1 MRRGNLWGAAFNAAK
16 EVALDRFIVGD
27 IGFLDMAILV
37 EKALQEMDRA
47 KLLRGAARDL
57 TDVLQAD
64 QATRERA
71 RTIDV

>member
-16 EVALDRFIVGD
+16 EVALDRFIGGD

-37 EKALQEMDRA
+37 EKALHDMDQA
-47 KLLRGAARDL
+47 GLLGAEPRDL
-57 TDVLQAD
+57 SDVLQAD

-71 RTIDV
+71 RTINV

>member
-1 MRRGNLWGAAFNAAK
+1 
-16 EVALDRFIVGD
+16 
-27 IGFLDMAILV
+27 MAILV
-37 EKALQEMDRA
+37 EKALHAMDRA
-47 KLLRGAARDL
+47 ELLRGAPRDL

>member
-1 MRRGNLWGAAFNAAK
+1 MQQGKLWGAAFNAAK
-16 EVALDRFIVGD
+16 EVALDRFTAGD

-37 EKALQEMDRA
+37 EQALGDMDRA
-47 KLLRGAARDL
+47 GLLSTVPRDL

-71 RTIDV
+71 RTIDI